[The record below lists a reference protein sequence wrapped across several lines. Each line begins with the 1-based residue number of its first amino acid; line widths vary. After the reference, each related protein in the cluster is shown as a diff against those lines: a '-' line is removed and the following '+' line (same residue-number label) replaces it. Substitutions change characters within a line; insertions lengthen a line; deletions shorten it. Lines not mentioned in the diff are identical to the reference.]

1 MASPVSSA
9 DFIAV
14 IDRLLAR
21 DDEMSVEEIV
31 HHQKVSRWL
40 SSYGGEDEVVVR
52 GVEMMLQ
59 QARELSADRRSAHRC
74 LVILVA
80 VKQILRSRGP
90 DVELSAWGRSN
101 LVLTLLEFAPE
112 LDEAHLALEP
122 MTFADAV
129 ELIRGLGA
137 ILDRA
142 RREGAEGV
150 LELRR
155 ASVRAASREGD

>member
-1 MASPVSSA
+1 
-9 DFIAV
+9 
-14 IDRLLAR
+14 
-21 DDEMSVEEIV
+21 MSVEEIV

-112 LDEAHLALEP
+112 LDEAALEP

-142 RREGAEGV
+142 RREGADGV

-155 ASVRAASREGD
+155 ASVRAVSREED